1 MESLTPYVKQ
11 LIAESP
17 MPLQSLEDSFAVD
30 SSGFSTTSYVRW
42 FDVKYGNNED
52 WHEWLKMHLI
62 CGTRT
67 HVVTSVEI
75 SGATAH
81 DSPYYKTL
89 VDQTAKAG
97 FIMQEVSADKG
108 YISMKNLQ
116 ATVDVGAVPFIA
128 FKSNA
133 RADRGTDVW
142 SRCSSI
148 TTTSAKNS

>member
-30 SSGFSTTSYVRW
+30 SSGFSTTSY
-42 FDVKYGNNED
+42 
-52 WHEWLKMHLI
+52 
-62 CGTRT
+62 
-67 HVVTSVEI
+67 
-75 SGATAH
+75 
-81 DSPYYKTL
+81 YYKTL
-89 VDQTAKAG
+89 VDQTVKGG